1 MSRWMRSARL
11 CGSWGRRWADA
22 VAVTVAVK
30 RPFRAK
36 QMGHLC
42 WSVVV
47 VRGGVEPPTF
57 RFSGGLASPDESTT
71 GRVTRPY
78 NALAALGVHD
88 QPHVSTVVVSTAL
101 AGSAAMVM
109 AWSGR
114 TLHGP
119 ATGLKD

>member
-11 CGSWGRRWADA
+11 CGSWGRRCADA

-57 RFSGGLASPDESTT
+57 RFSGDLASPDVSTT
-71 GRVTRPY
+71 DGLIRPY
-78 NALAALGVHD
+78 DMRAVHGVQN
-88 QPHVSTVVVSTAL
+88 QPHLSTAVVSTAL
-101 AGSAAMVM
+101 ANPTVI
-109 AWSGR
+109 
-114 TLHGP
+114 
-119 ATGLKD
+119 